1 MATQGKLNVVI
12 GADTTPMTAGL
23 SRAAASLRGFLTLGL
38 LAGAAREAIAY
49 GSAINDIGMKSQVGV
64 KWLQATAYAAKM
76 AGSSMEDLGAALVDL
91 RRAQAQ
97 ALGGSEG
104 DLGAFQA
111 LGVTLEE
118 LRTLSTEG
126 LFDRVADAVT
136 RSKGG
141 IVEMNAALQ
150 VMGRGGKG
158 LVGAMVEGFSEAR
171 AEAERLG
178 FVLEEST
185 IRAMD
190 ELGDRLDMLK
200 TGLTALSAVLL
211 KNMTSWANW
220 VGLFKTL
227 VNLNETPRQ
236 MLGAF
241 IGGGMNSIAA
251 LSAVGVGIA
260 GWHRQMRIIDE
271 YQAAADKE
279 DEEFSARSSARGRMP
294 ATMGKRRRSEIDA
307 VNSLA
312 RLGLYTSGAAAGG
325 NALLR
330 VQNQALVELRQMS
343 AALERMANRQPG
355 QSITW

>member
-23 SRAAASLRGFLTLGL
+23 SRAAASLRGFLTVGL

-49 GSAINDIGMKSQVGV
+49 GSAINDMGVKSQVSV
-64 KWLQATAYAAKM
+64 KWLQATAYAAKL

-97 ALGGSEG
+97 ALGGSQG

-111 LGVTLEE
+111 LGVTLDE

-190 ELGDRLDMLK
+190 ELGDRLDTLK
-200 TGLTALSAVLL
+200 TGFTALSAVIL
-211 KNMTSWANW
+211 KNLMSWESW
-220 VGLFKTL
+220 VGLMRTV
-227 VNLNETPRQ
+227 VNLVESPKQ

-241 IGGGMNSIAA
+241 IGGGMNHIAA
-251 LSAVGVGIA
+251 FQAMGVGIA
-260 GWHRQMRIIDE
+260 GWNRQMRIIDE
-271 YQAAADKE
+271 YQAAVDKE
-279 DEEFSARSSARGRMP
+279 DGQSSARSSARVG
-294 ATMGKRRRSEIDA
+294 TSLSMGKRQRSA
-307 VNSLA
+307 VSDLA
-312 RLGLYTSGAAAGG
+312 RIGGYMAGG
-325 NALLR
+325 GVGGNPLLR
-330 VQNQALVELRQMS
+330 VQNQALVELRQMR
-343 AALERMANRQPG
+343 ATLARIANRQPG
-355 QSITW
+355 ESITW